1 MLLPKHILMEIVTDS
16 LNISEDS
23 NSGIKLMVLETIE
36 PSQLIYQNYKLIRLK
51 EYFIIRKNKCLEI

>member
-1 MLLPKHILMEIVTDS
+1 MEIVTES
-16 LNISEDS
+16 LNISEDF

-36 PSQLIYQNYKLIRLK
+36 PSQLIYQNYKLIRQK